1 MGKRVFIT
9 AAEVSGDQHAAALI
23 KSLKKLDPSLE
34 IEGHGGPLM
43 RAAGATIHRNTVT
56 RAAMGWRGALRYF
69 EIKKVLKWTA
79 TYFLAHPPDLLIGV
93 DSPDMNIHFGR
104 LAKKHGVPVLQY
116 VAPQLWG
123 WREYRIKKIRPVV
136 DQIACILPF
145 EEKYFRDLGVKA
157 TFVGH
162 PLFDE
167 LPTNRMPPEGAVF
180 PDRPPVIGL
189 LPGSRESEA
198 RNNFPHMLDVAR
210 KLRLAFKDAKFIVPT
225 VAATHPVV
233 AELAGS
239 FPRLDFAQDQ
249 FDTLVPKCDLCIVA
263 SGTATLHVAGFGVPM
278 IVVYRGSP
286 LLWHGVGRWLIKV
299 RVFSLVNLLAGVD
312 KHIVPEFIPWYGS
325 NDPVANCAIDLL
337 RHPDKLDLQQQKL
350 NALIKQLDKPG
361 ASMNVAKLAIT
372 MMK

>member
-1 MGKRVFIT
+1 VPKRVFIT

-23 KSLKKLDPSLE
+23 KSLKQLDPDII

-43 RAAGATIHRNTVT
+43 RAAGATIHQNTVT
-56 RAAMGWRGALRYF
+56 HAAMGWRGALRYF
-69 EIKKVLKWTA
+69 EIKKVLKWTEN
-79 TYFLAHPPDLLIGV
+79 YFITHKPDLVIGV
-93 DSPDMNIHFGR
+93 DSPDMNIHFAR
-104 LAKKHGVPVLQY
+104 LAKAHGAPMLQY

-136 DQIACILPF
+136 DMIACILPF
-145 EEKYFRDLGVKA
+145 EQEYFRKLGVNA

-167 LPTNRMPPEGAVF
+167 LPPNRLAPEGARF

-189 LPGSRESEA
+189 LPGSRASEA
-198 RNNFPHMLDVAR
+198 KSNFPHMLDVAR
-210 KLRLAFKDAKFIVPT
+210 ALKLVYKDARFLVPT
-225 VAATHPVV
+225 VAATHPIV

-239 FPRLDFAQDQ
+239 MPRLDFAQDQ
-249 FDTLVPKCDLCIVA
+249 FDTIVPKCDLCIVA
-263 SGTATLHVAGFGVPM
+263 SGTATLHVASFGVPM

-286 LLWHGVGRWLIKV
+286 VLWHGIGRWLIKV
-299 RVFSLVNLLAGVD
+299 RTFSLVNLLAGVD

-325 NDPVANCAIDLL
+325 NAPVANCAIDMLK
-337 RHPDKLDLQQQKL
+337 HPAKLDEQHKKL
-350 NALIKQLDKPG
+350 VALIEKLDKPG
-361 ASMNVAKLAIT
+361 ASMNVAKLAMS